1 VTPTERGVHA
11 LSRRLPAMLTAA
23 GVVVAAL
30 AIGVPWPTARA
41 AAPTA
46 ATVTITSLD
55 PLVPTAAGTL
65 RLAGQVTNSGS
76 ASVDDVQIRLRIA
89 TTPVLGRSDITSVAT
104 GASNVQGQLV
114 NLTLPDAPRHL
125 DPGGPANWSIG
136 VPLIDLPIGGVGV
149 YILVVEAVGTLN
161 GTYQQ
166 LGVERTFLPWVPK
179 PSEVQPSRLVWL
191 WPLSEAPGSAPDG
204 VLLSDQIATDLGP
217 TGRLTQLVAIGGT
230 AQGVVSWVA
239 DPQVL
244 ESVAGLSGGYRYIS
258 GSGVREGRGATAAA
272 AWLSAADLALAA
284 GDVHSLPYALP
295 DADALVR
302 ANLDHDLV
310 ATLTLGQQLLSARI
324 GRDSGPPVY
333 WPTSGISER
342 RTFDVLDSAG
352 VKTVVLS
359 SNTLPTAASQ
369 PFTSTGLMDLPT
381 VGGSLQA
388 VLSDPGLAAALAMPT
403 DSPAEVLAARQRFA
417 ADTAMV
423 TFEDPGNPRTVVVA
437 PPINW
442 SPDPAL
448 LRQLLA
454 MVANNPWITPMTLTE
469 LLTHQ
474 ADTNPR
480 SRVEYSASDRAAE
493 LSPGILS
500 TLTQDHRQ
508 LDALGSALS
517 NPTKITQPFTTAIL
531 RGESAWWRFDPGAG
545 AELSVRVTRQLAAV
559 VSGVRIVSRGTITL
573 SGVKGDV
580 PLTIAND
587 FDQPVTVGVVLLS
600 NPAPRLHASKVSPV
614 TVPPHRKISLEIPA
628 TLAGSAPL
636 SVAAQLVT
644 VAGEDL
650 GAPVRLSLRS
660 TAYARAA
667 KYVVLG
673 AFAALVM
680 FLAANFVRRW
690 RGGTPR

>member
-1 VTPTERGVHA
+1 
-11 LSRRLPAMLTAA
+11 MLIAA
-23 GVVVAAL
+23 GVAVAAL
-30 AIGVPWPTARA
+30 AIGVPWPMARA
-41 AAPTA
+41 ADPTA
-46 ATVTITSLD
+46 ATVAITSLD
-55 PLVPTAAGTL
+55 PLVPTATGTL

-76 ASVDDVQIRLRIA
+76 ASVNDVQIRLRIS
-89 TTPVLGRSDITSVAT
+89 TTPLIGRSDITSVAT
-104 GASNVQGQLV
+104 GTANVQGQLV
-114 NLTLPDAPRHL
+114 NLTLPDSPRYL
-125 DPGGPANWSIG
+125 DPGGQANWSIS
-136 VPLIDLPIGGVGV
+136 VPLLDLPIAGVGV
-149 YILVVEAVGTLN
+149 YVLVVEAVGTLN

-191 WPLSEAPGSAPDG
+191 WPLSEPPGSAPDG
-204 VLLSDQIATDLGP
+204 VMLSDQIATDLGP
-217 TGRLTQLVAIGGT
+217 TGRLTELVSIGGS

-244 ESVAGLSGGYRYIS
+244 ESAAGLSGGYRYNS

-284 GDVHSLPYALP
+284 GDVHTLPYAWP

-302 ANLDHDLV
+302 ATLDHDLV

-342 RTFDVLDSAG
+342 RTLDVLDSAG

-359 SNTLPTAASQ
+359 SNTLPTALSQ
-369 PFTSTGLMDLPT
+369 PFTASGLMALPT

-388 VLSDPGLAAALAMPT
+388 VLSDPSLASALTMPT

-442 SPDPAL
+442 SPSAAL
-448 LRQLLA
+448 LNQLLP
-454 MVANNPWITPMTLTE
+454 MVAKCPWITPMTLTE

-474 ADTNPR
+474 GDTNPR

-493 LSPGILS
+493 LSPKIFG
-500 TLTQDHRQ
+500 TLTQDHGQ
-508 LDALGSALS
+508 VDALGSALT

-531 RGESAWWRFDPGAG
+531 RAESAWWRFDPSAG
-545 AELSVRVTRQLAAV
+545 AQLTGLVSRQLALT
-559 VSGVRIVSRGTITL
+559 VSRVRIVSRGTITL
-573 SGVKGDV
+573 SGVNGDV

-587 FDQPVTVGVVLLS
+587 FDQPVTVGVVLRS
-600 NPAPRLHASKVSPV
+600 NPAPRLHASKISPV

-636 SVAAQLVT
+636 NVAAQLVS
-644 VAGEDL
+644 VSGEDL
-650 GAPVRLSLRS
+650 GVPVRISLRS

-673 AFAALVM
+673 AFAALVL